1 LNPKPKH
8 NEQTTATQPTS
19 SHYSYYCIFSNRYLS
34 KHLKQPTMKLT
45 AMQDLIDDFNRYL
58 KLDLSPEALNMIQL
72 IKDRAV
78 SKLLMERKQIE
89 SAYDS
94 AKNEPDTDG
103 SKYYFMNYIT
113 ND

>member
-1 LNPKPKH
+1 
-8 NEQTTATQPTS
+8 
-19 SHYSYYCIFSNRYLS
+19 
-34 KHLKQPTMKLT
+34 MKLT
-45 AMQDLIDDFNRYL
+45 AMQDLIDDFDRYL
-58 KLDLSPEALNMIQL
+58 KLDLSSEALNMIEL
-72 IKDRAV
+72 IKERAV

-89 SAYDS
+89 DAYDS